1 MTPELTL
8 YTLCC
13 EFVSAFLHGTAG
25 EKEDKESLL
34 FSALTK
40 FMMKSALSSI
50 SEIERSVVEPLC
62 MKTLL
67 KNYSL
72 SITEIGKHHA

>member
-1 MTPELTL
+1 MALTDL
-8 YTLCC
+8 KVVL
-13 EFVSAFLHGTAG
+13 AAG

-50 SEIERSVVEPLC
+50 SEIERCVNP
-62 MKTLL
+62 
-67 KNYSL
+67 SL
-72 SITEIGKHHA
+72 VSDHSTQIAGWSIRESGETHS

>member
-1 MTPELTL
+1 MTKLHTHCAVMALTDL
-8 YTLCC
+8 TDLSKYVL
-13 EFVSAFLHGTAG
+13 AAG

-50 SEIERSVVEPLC
+50 SEIERCVNP
-62 MKTLL
+62 
-67 KNYSL
+67 SL
-72 SITEIGKHHA
+72 V